1 MSASGG
7 TDYVEPAPV
16 SVDTRIQAS
25 SGTVANTPASAQL
38 GAVAGRTTYLSGF
51 EVTAGGAT
59 AGSVLDVTVTGP
71 GQTLHYA
78 FTIPTGAAVPA
89 NPLIVEFS
97 DPIPAA
103 APNTAITVACP
114 AAGAGNTGQAVTA
127 HGYYA

>member
-16 SVDTRIQAS
+16 AVDTRVQAS
-25 SGTVANTPASAQL
+25 SGTAANVASVATLP
-38 GAVAGRTTYLSGF
+38 GVAGKTTYLTGF

-59 AGSVLDVTVTGP
+59 AGAVVDVTVTG
-71 GQTLHYA
+71 GAAVLHYA

-89 NPLIVEFS
+89 NPLIVEFT
-97 DPIPAA
+97 DPIPSA
-103 APNTAITVACP
+103 APNTAIVVSCP
-114 AAGAGNTGQAVTA
+114 AAGAGNTGQSVSA